1 MNEPV
6 VQVAA
11 TDTAAAT
18 ATVVKGGNILY
29 TIKAHVVCRDPA
41 GNVRWEDDAIAQ
53 VVVPAGDPVPEFHVE
68 GLQLMPVE
76 GHRWE

>member
-1 MNEPV
+1 MNEPED
-6 VQVAA
+6 QVTA
-11 TDTAAAT
+11 TDNASAT

-53 VVVPAGDPVPEFHVE
+53 VVVPAGDWATYHHDR
-68 GLQLMPVE
+68 LRNSAQ
-76 GHRWE
+76 